1 MNINFFSPHHMV
13 RTDVFL
19 SFSRLSKLYHALSP
33 TQSGGGEIR
42 TLDALRHA
50 AFPRRCTRP
59 LCDASVQKIY
69 ITLTLYSH
77 LRERSDALLNR
88 WVGTEYSCDKSSG
101 FMRTERIRDEKMC
114 GRMIR
119 AAHRR
124 FV

>member
-33 TQSGGGEIR
+33 TQSGGGAIR

-59 LCDASVQKIY
+59 LCDASVQRIY
-69 ITLTLYSH
+69 ITPLTHSH
-77 LRERSDALLNR
+77 PSESCYALLYWWMR
-88 WVGTEYSCDKSSG
+88 REYPCDEFASVMSAEWV
-101 FMRTERIRDEKMC
+101 
-114 GRMIR
+114 
-119 AAHRR
+119 
-124 FV
+124 